1 MDKLP
6 PYEEVAAR
14 PASSAGAVGRE
25 EAGSQQAVWASDA
38 ILATRMQLLMSLVGA
53 CLPALSQ
60 VLLQHTL
67 QPFFSLFVLH
77 ATCGSKAPLGM

>member
-6 PYEEVAAR
+6 AYEQLTAQSTMPAGGVAQSAV
-14 PASSAGAVGRE
+14 PAGGVGEE

-53 CLPALSQ
+53 CLPALPQVFIQHASQ
-60 VLLQHTL
+60 L
-67 QPFFSLFVLH
+67 
-77 ATCGSKAPLGM
+77 